1 MQLTMT
7 PGTMPEAQP
16 TAATKVILAGKLFDP
31 YTLQILEN
39 QAITISSDSGLILEV
54 TSIGNDFASFDGEV
68 IDLRHLT
75 VLPGF
80 VDTHV
85 HCKLHSFHFR
95 DRSPSQVA
103 TLLSVFLHA
112 YAETSWDDQVTKE
125 SIAERT
131 IRATVHAKRTLMA
144 GFTAVRCV
152 CP

>member
-1 MQLTMT
+1 
-7 PGTMPEAQP
+7 
-16 TAATKVILAGKLFDP
+16 
-31 YTLQILEN
+31 
-39 QAITISSDSGLILEV
+39 
-54 TSIGNDFASFDGEV
+54 
-68 IDLRHLT
+68 LT